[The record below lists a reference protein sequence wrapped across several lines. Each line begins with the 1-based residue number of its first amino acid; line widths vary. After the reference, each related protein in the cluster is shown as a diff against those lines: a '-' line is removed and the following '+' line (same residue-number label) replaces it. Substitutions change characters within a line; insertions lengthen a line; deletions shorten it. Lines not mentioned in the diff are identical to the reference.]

1 MVLYREKFVTER
13 FIIERLDCAYN
24 KEYYALIIKIL
35 LIIYF
40 LFSIDR
46 SISAILRTSNSQSN
60 NQSIISTTSAAS
72 DHPPVSRRRFVP
84 SRKSSLPRF
93 VRSSSR
99 DSSIDDSLRSMKSRF
114 RFWS

>member
-1 MVLYREKFVTER
+1 MSSTSV
-13 FIIERLDCAYN
+13 
-24 KEYYALIIKIL
+24 AL
-35 LIIYF
+35 
-40 LFSIDR
+40 
-46 SISAILRTSNSQSN
+46 
-60 NQSIISTTSAAS
+60 